1 MNNNNNDTANKKEDD
16 GYKSTALF
24 LSGVVVGLIAALA
37 LGGGRR
43 V

>member
-1 MNNNNNDTANKKEDD
+1 MSTNNTANKKEDD

-24 LSGVVVGLIAALA
+24 LSGVVVGLVAALA
-37 LGGGRR
+37 LGGRR

>member
-1 MNNNNNDTANKKEDD
+1 MSNNNTTEKKEDD

-37 LGGGRR
+37 LGGRR

>member
-1 MNNNNNDTANKKEDD
+1 MSNANSNTEKKEDD

-37 LGGGRR
+37 LGGRR

>member
-1 MNNNNNDTANKKEDD
+1 MSNNNSAEKKEDD

-37 LGGGRR
+37 LGGRR

>member
-1 MNNNNNDTANKKEDD
+1 MNNNNNDTANKKDD
-16 GYKSTALF
+16 EAYKSTALF

-37 LGGGRR
+37 LGGRR